1 MAPRFN
7 NGVTMPTERLSM
19 RKIREVLRMKLE
31 AAMSE
36 RAIARSLSLSN
47 GAVNSY
53 LQRARMAGLG
63 WPLPGDL
70 DDTTLE
76 QLLFP
81 PAPSP
86 VGLARQVPDWTW
98 VETEMRRR
106 GVTLALLWE
115 EYRNNH
121 PDGFGYSWFCER
133 YAAFK
138 KRMRPAMR
146 QTHVAGEKV
155 FVDFAGDTIDIVD
168 PVTGE
173 VRPMKLFVAVMGA
186 SNYLFV
192 QARPSEKIAD
202 WLGAHVD
209 LFAFLG
215 GVPKFVVCDN
225 LKAAVTNPD
234 RYEPGLNRSY
244 LELAEHYGTTIL
256 PARPRR
262 PRDKAKAEQSVLLA
276 ERWVLAR
283 LRNARFFS
291 AADLNVTIGELV
303 GDINARPMKGFNA
316 SRAELF
322 ATIDRPALKSLPDE
336 PYAFAIW
343 KRCRVAPDYH
353 VEIDGHWYSTPF
365 RLIRELVDVRVA
377 DKTVEIFLKGQRV
390 ASHLRAPNRRG
401 HTTLPEHMP
410 SAHRRHASWTPA
422 RLVAYGEKVGPSVAA
437 LFEAVMIDRPHPEQ
451 GFRTCLGILALTRTY
466 DNARVDAA
474 CRRGITIK
482 ARSVSSIRSILKNGL
497 DRTFLD
503 QTEDRD
509 REPVR
514 HGNIRGGDYYH

>member
-1 MAPRFN
+1 
-7 NGVTMPTERLSM
+7 M
-19 RKIREVLRMKLE
+19 RKIRDVLRLKFEVGLR
-31 AAMSE
+31 E

-47 GAVNSY
+47 GAVNGY
-53 LQRARMAGLG
+53 LQRARVAGLG
-63 WPLPGDL
+63 WPLPDIL
-70 DDTTLE
+70 DDATLE

-86 VGLARQVPDWTW
+86 VGQARSVPDWTH
-98 VETEMRRR
+98 VEKELRRR

-115 EYRNNH
+115 EYRASH
-121 PDGFGYSWFCER
+121 PDGFGYSWFCEG

-138 KRMRPAMR
+138 KRMRPTMR

-186 SNYLFV
+186 SNHVFA
-192 QARPSEKIAD
+192 QARPGEKIAD
-202 WLGAHVD
+202 WIGAHVD

-215 GVPKFVVCDN
+215 GVPKFIVCDN

-244 LELAEHYGTTIL
+244 LELADHYGAAIL
-256 PARPRR
+256 PARPHK
-262 PRDKAKAEQSVLLA
+262 PRDKAKVEQSVLLA
-276 ERWVLAR
+276 ERWILAR
-283 LRNARFFS
+283 LRNSRFFNL
-291 AADLNVTIGELV
+291 ADLNAAIGRLV
-303 GDINARPMKGFNA
+303 DDINARPMKGFNA
-316 SRAELF
+316 SRADLF
-322 ATIDRPALKSLPDE
+322 ATLDKPAMKGLPAA
-336 PYAFAIW
+336 PYAFAVW

-353 VEIDGHWYSTPF
+353 VEVDGHWYSAPF

-390 ASHLRAPNRRG
+390 ASHMRAPNRRG

-437 LFEAVMIDRPHPEQ
+437 LFEAVMTDRPHPEQ

-474 CRRGITIK
+474 CRRGVTIK
-482 ARSVSSIRSILKNGL
+482 ARSVASIRSILKNGL
-497 DRTFLD
+497 DRAFLD
-503 QTEDRD
+503 GSDDRD

-514 HGNIRGGDYYH
+514 HGNIRGAGYYH